1 MKKTTLILI
10 CFVVS
15 LTLSACGSKRACAN
29 SNEPVVNPIMPVYY
43 TGGVQHVWLTDYLPA
58 LSTDATPVIEAMPGY
73 KVSNFA
79 RLEFDLQGNNTLS
92 TLSVETAD
100 HTRYDIA
107 ILPDLSASMPP
118 TPRAD

>member
-43 TGGVQHVWLTDYLPA
+43 KPMQNIPDLWRNKSDCLPLQHDFKSLVDGIRFDHYVEFA
-58 LSTDATPVIEAMPGY
+58 S
-73 KVSNFA
+73 KVSN
-79 RLEFDLQGNNTLS
+79 R
-92 TLSVETAD
+92 
-100 HTRYDIA
+100 
-107 ILPDLSASMPP
+107 
-118 TPRAD
+118 